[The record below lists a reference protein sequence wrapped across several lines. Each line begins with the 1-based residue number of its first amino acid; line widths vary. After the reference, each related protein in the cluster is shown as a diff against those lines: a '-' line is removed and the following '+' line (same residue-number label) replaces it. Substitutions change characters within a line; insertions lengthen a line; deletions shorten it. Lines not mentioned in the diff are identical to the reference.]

1 MSAIQILSTKIL
13 SENQKQALESANFNV
28 IEADFIQIKNQ
39 KFIFITY
46 LVNKIGNKMLGFN

>member
-39 KFIFITY
+39 KLLILNLKHLF
-46 LVNKIGNKMLGFN
+46 